1 MRTSQNATPI
11 TCPIRRIHRE
21 LLRYHLCGYFF
32 AAPRN
37 SCIYVPQRPF
47 RQHWKLLARHQD
59 YSQRPQS
66 LPQHGQAG
74 TGRFGAAW
82 LSCQA
87 APVSSQWK
95 QHLQSI
101 HTFISKS
108 GWYHN
113 MIPTTLS
120 KQSEN
125 VITPPRGNCIHL
137 LNRGWVQYEPTRTA
151 HSIGD

>member
-1 MRTSQNATPI
+1 MPRTSIIRTSRNDTPI

-59 YSQRPQS
+59 HSQRPQS

-74 TGRFGAAW
+74 TNRFGAAW
-82 LSCQA
+82 LPCQA

-108 GWYHN
+108 GSISAALKKRSCRYSL
-113 MIPTTLS
+113 IS
-120 KQSEN
+120 
-125 VITPPRGNCIHL
+125 G
-137 LNRGWVQYEPTRTA
+137 EPA
-151 HSIGD
+151 SYAKIN